1 MKKVI
6 CINSKN
12 FGNLDFTGPSHNE
25 GDILTV
31 SYEGMIYDIYS
42 YQFVESGPAYAYSA
56 WRYATLPDATAD
68 EIEAETKES
77 IVPCPAY

>member
-6 CINSKN
+6 CVNTKN
-12 FGNLDFTGPSHNE
+12 YGNPDFPGPSHDE

-31 SYEGMIYDIYS
+31 SYEGMIDGIYS
-42 YQFVESGPAYAYSA
+42 YQFVESGPDYAYSA
-56 WRYATLPDATAD
+56 WRYATLPDTTAD
-68 EIEAETKES
+68 EIESAPKES